1 MNRSTV
7 KDFVITIV
15 LSVFSLTVTAQTYKG
30 RIVGES
36 GQPLNSASIIMLADD
51 NHTTLNF
58 TRCRQDGTFS
68 ISETEGKKAGSIM
81 FSCIGYVRDT
91 ISIKD
96 FCQGQTIVLHE
107 QAVVIKEVKVKAPR
121 VTQRGDTLNF
131 LVKSFRQKQD
141 RSIADVIK
149 KMPGLQVGSDG
160 SIYYQGRQINK
171 FYIEGLDLMGRKYA
185 IASENLSADKV
196 KSVQVL
202 ENHQQVNMLRDVSFS
217 EQAALNIVLTEDA
230 RNVWQGMADIGGG
243 TTVQGNADMLGDC
256 RLTAM
261 MFSRK
266 MQSISMYKYNNTGK
280 NVMKEV
286 TDKQTLDNGVPT
298 ELSML
303 DDITMPVP
311 SLEPARTTFNDSH
324 LLATNWLFKTHKGD
338 DLRLQISGL
347 LDKTIQDQY
356 TQTVYTDIGDG
367 STMVEDVDA
376 DKRTSEL
383 SAELLYRINRDDIY
397 LENTVKGF
405 ADFNKSSAVTML
417 NGHGLYENVKP
428 RKRYVADT
436 FTISK
441 RLKSGRLFSLS
452 AYFSYNN
459 LPGSLLLTDSTAQ
472 KLDMQSFYWGAET
485 FFGHRV
491 GVFDFRYT
499 LSAKGKS
506 QQLSVH
512 NTGFSGKDS
521 YSENDT
527 RLAPQISYKDGSM
540 NFTASVPLVWLVR
553 TLNGDTHNKFLME
566 PSLRLGFHP
575 AARWDFSAS
584 YSYSCTP
591 LDVSSSGRLPI
602 FIDYI
607 TMRQGRG
614 SLCSTKSHAVSGS
627 LSYKNTVKGQ
637 FATVAVTWSKVLDNI
652 LYSSELTGDV
662 YKSYAT
668 DRTSDSKMLSVF
680 ARLAQSFR
688 WSKLNIGMT
697 AYYVN
702 NDYSLLV
709 SGDLMP
715 FRMDNLILSADISL
729 QPAHWLSFEAYSS
742 FTMSGQEN
750 KGKSNFDIP
759 ALNSFSHGIK
769 CFLMPGHWQIE
780 FDNELYHSNDESVSF
795 NYFSDISVSYR
806 RKTYEI
812 GVSLNNIFGNNTY
825 SKHTIST
832 TMRCYQVTKLRPRV
846 IIAKVSFNF

>member
-1 MNRSTV
+1 M
-7 KDFVITIV
+7 KDFIITIV

-36 GQPLNSASIIMLADD
+36 GQPLNSASIIILADD

-58 TRCRQDGTFS
+58 TRSRQDGTFS
-68 ISETEGKKAGSIM
+68 ISETDGKKAGSIM
-81 FSCIGYVRDT
+81 FSCIGYARDT
-91 ISIKD
+91 ISIKN

-149 KMPGLQVGSDG
+149 KMPGLQVSSDG

-171 FYIEGLDLMGRKYA
+171 FYIEGLDLMGQKYS

-202 ENHQQVNMLRDVSFS
+202 ENHQPINMLRDVSFS
-217 EQAALNIVLTEDA
+217 EQAALNIVLTDDA

-243 TTVQGNADMLGDC
+243 TIVQGNADMLGDC

-286 TDKQTLDNGVPT
+286 TDKQTFDNDVPT
-298 ELSML
+298 ELNLL
-303 DDITMPVP
+303 DDVTMSVP
-311 SLEPARTTFNDSH
+311 SLEPVRTTFNNSH
-324 LLATNWLFKTHKGD
+324 LLATNWLFKTRKGD

-347 LDKTIQDQY
+347 LDKTIQNQY

-367 STMVEDVDA
+367 STIVEDVDA

-383 SAELLYRINRDDIY
+383 SAELLYRINRDNIY

-405 ADFNKSSAVTML
+405 VDFNKSSAVTML

-441 RLKSGRLFSLS
+441 RLKNGRLFSLS

-459 LPGSLLLTDSTAQ
+459 LPGSLLLTDSTTQ

-485 FFGHRV
+485 FFGYKV

-499 LSAKGKS
+499 LSTKGKS

-512 NTGFSGKDS
+512 NTDFSGQDS
-521 YSENDT
+521 YTENDT
-527 RLAPQISYKDGSM
+527 RLAPQISYKGGSM
-540 NFTASVPLVWLVR
+540 NFTASVPLAWLVR
-553 TLNGDTHNKFLME
+553 TLNGDTHNEFLME
-566 PSLRLGFHP
+566 PSLRIGFRP
-575 AARWDFSAS
+575 TARWDFSAS

-591 LDVSSSGRLPI
+591 LDISSSGRLPI

-637 FATVAVTWSKVLDNI
+637 FATVAVTWNKVLDNI
-652 LYSSELTGDV
+652 IYSSELTGDV

-668 DRTSDSKMLSVF
+668 DKTSDSKMLSVF

-697 AYYVN
+697 VYYVK

-709 SGDLMP
+709 YGDITP

-759 ALNSFSHGIK
+759 TLNSFSHGIK

-780 FDNELYHSNDESVSF
+780 LDNEFYHSNDESVSF

-832 TMRCYQVTKLRPRV
+832 AMRCYQVTELRPRA
-846 IIAKVSFNF
+846 IIANVSFNF

>member
-1 MNRSTV
+1 MV
-7 KDFVITIV
+7 KVIAFTII
-15 LSVFSLTVTAQTYKG
+15 LSVFSLTVTAQTYNG
-30 RIVGES
+30 RVVGES
-36 GQPLNSASIIMLADD
+36 GKPLNSASIIMLASD

-58 TRCRQDGTFS
+58 TRSRQDGTFS
-68 ISETEGKKAGSIM
+68 ISETDGKKAGSIM
-81 FSCIGYVRDT
+81 FSCIGYARDT
-91 ISIKD
+91 INIKK
-96 FCQGQTIVLHE
+96 FRQGQTIVLHE
-107 QAVVIKEVKVKAPR
+107 QSVVIKEVKVKAPR
-121 VTQRGDTLNF
+121 ITQRGDTLNF

-149 KMPGLQVGSDG
+149 KMPGLQVSQDG

-171 FYIEGLDLMGRKYA
+171 FYIEGLDLMGQKYT

-202 ENHQQVNMLRDVSFS
+202 EKHQPVRMLRDISFS
-217 EQAALNIVLTEDA
+217 EQAALNIVLTDEA
-230 RNVWQGMADIGGG
+230 RNVWQGMADIGCG
-243 TTVQGNADMLGDC
+243 TTVQGNEDILGDC

-286 TDKQTLDNGVPT
+286 TDKQTSDYDVPT
-298 ELSML
+298 ESNLL

-347 LDKTIQDQY
+347 SDKTVQNQY
-356 TQTVYTDIGDG
+356 SQTVYTDISDG
-367 STMVEDVDA
+367 TAIVEDVDA

-383 SAELLYRINRDDIY
+383 SADLLYRINRDDIY

-405 ADFNKSSAVTML
+405 ADFNRSSAVTVL

-452 AYFSYNN
+452 AYFSYNS
-459 LPGSLLLTDSTAQ
+459 LPGNLLLADSTVQ
-472 KLDMQSFYWGAET
+472 KLDMQSFYWGTET

-499 LSAKGKS
+499 LSTKGKS
-506 QQLSVH
+506 QHLFVH
-512 NTGFSGKDS
+512 NIDFSGKDS
-521 YSENDT
+521 YIEADT
-527 RLAPQISYKDGSM
+527 RFSPQISYKGGLM
-540 NFTASVPLVWLVR
+540 NFTASVPLVWLTR

-566 PSLRLGFHP
+566 PSLRVGFRP
-575 AARWDFSAS
+575 TARWDFSAS
-584 YSYSCTP
+584 YSYSYMP
-591 LDVSSSGRLPI
+591 LDVSVSGRLPI
-602 FIDYI
+602 FADYI

-614 SLCSTKSHAVSGS
+614 SLCTTKSHAVSGNI
-627 LSYKNTVKGQ
+627 SYKNTIKGQ
-637 FATVAVTWSKVLDNI
+637 FATVAVTWNKVLDNI

-668 DRTSDSKMLSVF
+668 DKTSDSEMLSVF

-697 AYYVN
+697 AYYVG

-709 SGDLMP
+709 SGDITP
-715 FRMDNLILSADISL
+715 FRMDNLILSVDVSL
-729 QPAHWLSFEAYSS
+729 QPAQWLSFEAYSS
-742 FTMSGQEN
+742 FTMSRQEN
-750 KGKSNFDIP
+750 EGENSFDIP
-759 ALNSFSHGIK
+759 TLNSFSHGIK
-769 CFLMPGHWQIE
+769 CFLMPGYWQVE
-780 FDNELYHSNDESVSF
+780 LDNEFYHSNDESVSF

-812 GVSLNNIFGNNTY
+812 GVSLDNIFGNDTY
-825 SKHTIST
+825 CKRTFST
-832 TMRCYQVTKLRPRV
+832 TTRCYQATQLRPRAV
-846 IIAKVSFNF
+846 MAKVSFNF